1 MVRVMSELVKP
12 LQCIKSES
20 DDELEEN
27 EDFAPTPGSES
38 PEPEEPPAAKKQR
51 LEEYLPRVSLGGGQE
66 GNPPPS
72 IGPSPCG
79 QHPEY
84 CSQAARLSL

>member
-27 EDFAPTPGSES
+27 EEFAPTPGSES
-38 PEPEEPPAAKKQR
+38 PEPE
-51 LEEYLPRVSLGGGQE
+51 LPR
-66 GNPPPS
+66 GN
-72 IGPSPCG
+72 GLRNTR
-79 QHPEY
+79 PE
-84 CSQAARLSL
+84 